1 VEEVLQSGE
10 LARLAGVSS
19 DTLRHYER
27 LGLLPKPPR
36 TAGGYRDYPSHTLER
51 VRLIRRALSVGF
63 SLPELT
69 TILKIRD
76 QGGVPCHRVRVI
88 AESKLTQVKEK
99 IRELGVMR
107 RQLEQILE
115 KWDVKL
121 ARVRD
126 GEQARLLETLA
137 DQQMPVPAP
146 AASNKKNGKG
156 GRI

>member
-1 VEEVLQSGE
+1 MQSGE
-10 LARLAGVSS
+10 LARLAGLSS

-27 LGLLPKPPR
+27 LGILPKPPR

-76 QGGVPCHRVRVI
+76 QGGVPCHRVRSI
-88 AESKLTQVKEK
+88 AQAKLAQVKEK
-99 IRELGVMR
+99 IRELVVMR
-107 RQLEQILE
+107 KQLEQILE

-121 ARVRD
+121 ARVPE

-137 DQQMPVPAP
+137 DQPMPVRAP
-146 AASNKKNGKG
+146 ATSRKKNGKR